1 MQPTL
6 KHLDVSAYKGLR
18 LPAKIIS
25 YVFHPVFMPLTMA
38 VVVSIL
44 NSSAFA
50 AIDQKQRMQW
60 FGNLALNTVFFPI
73 VTVLLIKAVGF
84 MESIQMRTMKDRII
98 PLIGTM
104 IFYFWAYLIFKNIQA
119 PLVLRVLLLGSF
131 WGIVAVFMVN
141 IFMKIS
147 MHTSAAGGAL
157 GILIVLM
164 MVSHINLFLP
174 FLLVLLVAGLIG
186 TARMVLQA
194 HRPVEIWAGYVIGI
208 IVQMAAYFYLR

>member
-1 MQPTL
+1 
-6 KHLDVSAYKGLR
+6 
-18 LPAKIIS
+18 
-25 YVFHPVFMPLTMA
+25 MPLTMA
-38 VVVSIL
+38 IIVSIL

-60 FGNLALNTVFFPI
+60 FGNIALNTVFFPVI
-73 VTVLLIKAVGF
+73 TVALIKAVGF
-84 MESIQMRTMKDRII
+84 IDSIQMRTMKERII

-104 IFYFWAYLIFKNIQA
+104 IFYFWAYLIFKNINA

-147 MHTSAAGGAL
+147 MHTAAAGGAM

-164 MVSHINLFLP
+164 MVSHLNLILP
-174 FLLVLLVAGLIG
+174 FLLVMLVAGLIG

-194 HRPVEIWAGYVIGI
+194 HRPVEIWAGYIIGI
-208 IVQMAAYFYLR
+208 IVQVAAYFYLR